1 MHYERARPASFRDLG
16 KSKGMLYN
24 RLYLIT
30 DMPYEGVDCTCRQH
44 AESPVTTLQALADDI
59 WSAVN
64 FSLAYA
70 SVCASVYS

>member
-24 RLYLIT
+24 RLCLMREST
-30 DMPYEGVDCTCRQH
+30 VRAASM
-44 AESPVTTLQALADDI
+44 SPVTTLQALADDI
-59 WSAVN
+59 WSTVN